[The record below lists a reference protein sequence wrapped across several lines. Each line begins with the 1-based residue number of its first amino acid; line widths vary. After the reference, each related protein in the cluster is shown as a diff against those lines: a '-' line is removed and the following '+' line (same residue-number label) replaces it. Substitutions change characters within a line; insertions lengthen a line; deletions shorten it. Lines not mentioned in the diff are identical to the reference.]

1 MTTISPPSPRADTER
16 AAHRL
21 SHLAQGLQAS
31 AILRIAAEVRAQAAA
46 GKQIVNLTVGDF
58 SAKQFRIPRE
68 LEDGVV
74 DALRAGESTYPPPNG
89 MESLRRAVCELY
101 RHRFGREIPIES
113 VLIASGARPVIYALY
128 RAIVDPGERVVY
140 GAPSWNN
147 DYYCQL
153 IGAERVPLV
162 CDERTDF
169 LPTAD
174 RLRPLLRN
182 ARLLALN
189 SPLNPTGT
197 LFDAETL
204 GDICD
209 LVLEENGRRG
219 VSERPLFVM
228 YDQVY
233 WMLTMNGAEHVTP
246 VGLRPAMAP
255 YTIEIDAISKAF
267 ASTGLRVGWAVGPAD
282 VIKPMGDVVGHVGA
296 WAPRPE
302 QVATARFLGAHG
314 SVDAYLDTMRREVAK
329 RLDAVHDGLMA
340 MKRDGLPV
348 DCVTPRGAIYVS
360 AYFGLRGKRTRDG
373 KVLTTDDDMRRYL
386 LESAGFAVV
395 PFDAFGSPPDL
406 GWFRISV
413 GAVSVDEIREGMDR
427 LKGAVQR
434 VR

>member
-1 MTTISPPSPRADTER
+1 MTTMSLPDTER
-16 AAHRL
+16 AAAAHRL
-21 SHLAQGLQAS
+21 SQLAQGLQAS
-31 AILRIAAEVRAQAAA
+31 AILRIAGEVRAQVAA

-58 SAKQFRIPRE
+58 SSKQFRIPRE
-68 LEDGVV
+68 LEDGIV

-101 RHRFGREIPIES
+101 RRRFHRDVPIES

-128 RAIVDPGERVVY
+128 RAVVDPGERVVY

-162 CDERTDF
+162 CDERTAF

-174 RLRPLLRN
+174 RLRPLLRD

-197 LFDAETL
+197 LFDADTL
-204 GDICD
+204 GAICD
-209 LVLEENGRRG
+209 LVLEENARRG
-219 VSERPLFVM
+219 SSERPLYVM

-233 WMLTMNGAEHVTP
+233 WMLTMGGAAHVTP
-246 VGLRPAMAP
+246 VGLRPGIAP

-296 WAPRPE
+296 WAPRAE
-302 QVATARFLGAHG
+302 QVATARFLCAHD
-314 SVDAYLDTMRREVAK
+314 SVDRYLETMRREVAM
-329 RLDAVHDGLMA
+329 RLDAVYDGLTS

-348 DCVTPRGAIYVS
+348 DCVKPRGAIYVS

-373 KVLTTDDDMRRYL
+373 TLLATDDDVRRYL
-386 LESAGFAVV
+386 LERAGFAVV
-395 PFDAFGSPPDL
+395 PFDAFGSPADL

-413 GAVSVDEIREGMDR
+413 GAVSVEEIRDGIGR
-427 LKGAVQR
+427 LGEAAER
-434 VR
+434 LSG